1 MLIVFI
7 TRQSCLSLSLSKLYL
22 GCAEFCKMDKIYIFH
37 AMTHL
42 MIQTCFIFYPEN
54 DTIKIMWG
62 AHVIPKSLF
71 HFCCLYFKVRY
82 TYAPYEDHRCISV
95 RKINLHDVHMCIK
108 VNLPFLYSNAIL
120 TDFRVSSFSCLI
132 LLFYTTGWITTQT
145 FT

>member
-1 MLIVFI
+1 MENPL
-7 TRQSCLSLSLSKLYL
+7 SCLIAFCALFILNKSSLPQ
-22 GCAEFCKMDKIYIFH
+22 IY
-37 AMTHL
+37 HL
-42 MIQTCFIFYPEN
+42 
-54 DTIKIMWG
+54 
-62 AHVIPKSLF
+62 
-71 HFCCLYFKVRY
+71 KVRY

-145 FT
+145 FTYRLSWIGCD